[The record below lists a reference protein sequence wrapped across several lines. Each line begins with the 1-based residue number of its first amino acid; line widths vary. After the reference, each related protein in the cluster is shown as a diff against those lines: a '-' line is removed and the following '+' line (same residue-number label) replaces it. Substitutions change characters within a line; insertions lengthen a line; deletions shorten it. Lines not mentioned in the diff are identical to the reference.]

1 MSEVD
6 ATKTTDNEKG
16 DGPFAEYVWM
26 EHEEEVNRE
35 CEEEIWQEEF
45 QQLELDEML
54 EEEEEIREGER
65 LSKVV
70 HPVANG
76 NASETNGGETSY
88 AEEKKGENPFEEYLW
103 MEHEDEVNRQCEEE
117 IWEEEFQ
124 QLELDEMLE
133 EEEEIREGER
143 LSKLAMNGCS
153 LINGDVSKEVNRRG
167 MAICEPQDH
176 SAEPESGKD
185 NQ

>member
-153 LINGDVSKEVNRRG
+153 LINGDVSKE
-167 MAICEPQDH
+167 DH